1 MKVILKQDVQGT
13 GKKGEL
19 KEVSDGY
26 AHNFLLKKGL
36 ALEATPQALSEYNS
50 KKTSSEHHHAVERAA
65 AQKQADDLKDKTV
78 KIIAKSGSNGKL
90 FGSVTAKEI
99 AEEVKKLFGVSIDK
113 RKIVLDDIKNYGT
126 YTAEIKLYTG
136 ITTSIQIVVG
146 EN

>member
-1 MKVILKQDVQGT
+1 MKVILKEDIQGT

-36 ALEATPQALSEYNS
+36 ALEATPKALSEYHS
-50 KKTSSEHHHAVERAA
+50 KKSSSDHHHEMERAA
-65 AQKQADDLKDKTV
+65 AQKEADDLKDKII

-99 AEEVKKLFGVSIDK
+99 AEQVKKTLGVSIDK
-113 RKIVLDDIKNYGT
+113 RKIILDDIKNYGT
-126 YTAEIKLYTG
+126 YTAEIKLYKG
-136 ITTSIQIVVG
+136 ITTRIQIVVG